1 MSKKLK
7 KIRLPNQILPL
18 GNPDKTFHEKWY
30 DGRNILNIVHP
41 WRGCLLGPPNCG
53 KGTIVK
59 NIILRAKP
67 AYEEIICVHCD
78 PDYTAEWCDV
88 EATMLSEI
96 PAPDEWEGE
105 VKTLVILDDIDCSAL
120 SKSQKSNLDRL
131 YGFCSTHKNL
141 SVCICLQDPF
151 SVPVSV
157 RRCTNLWVM
166 WRCPDLDAMA
176 TVSRKTG
183 MKSQNFNAI
192 FNQLMCDTHDSL
204 WLDQTH
210 KSPYPMR
217 KNGFEI
223 ISKDDGEDT
232 KRELSKLD
240 KFKTINTF

>member
-1 MSKKLK
+1 
-7 KIRLPNQILPL
+7 
-18 GNPDKTFHEKWY
+18 
-30 DGRNILNIVHP
+30 
-41 WRGCLLGPPNCG
+41 
-53 KGTIVK
+53 
-59 NIILRAKP
+59 
-67 AYEEIICVHCD
+67 
-78 PDYTAEWCDV
+78 
-88 EATMLSEI
+88 
-96 PAPDEWEGE
+96 
-105 VKTLVILDDIDCSAL
+105 
-120 SKSQKSNLDRL
+120 
-131 YGFCSTHKNL
+131 
-141 SVCICLQDPF
+141 
-151 SVPVSV
+151 
-157 RRCTNLWVM
+157 M